1 MASPHSSPSP
11 APPADL
17 EALQRRIA
25 ALAPD
30 LPKRLRQC
38 AEWALA
44 HPDRVAVSTVAQLA
58 AGAEAPPS
66 AFVRFCQALGYA
78 GFSDFQTIYREGYLW
93 PDYGV
98 RLEKLRARG
107 DRSAPGLLAAFVE
120 AGRDSLETL
129 AKTLDPADLE
139 EAAALLA
146 RARMIHVM
154 GLRRAGP
161 VALYLAYVFEK
172 MEIPA
177 MNHDLA
183 GRLERRAA
191 LRPGDAALAISFAPY
206 SEETVAF
213 AEAAAARGLPV
224 AVLTDTLASPLLAHA
239 RRALLVKEADVGAF
253 RPLTATLSLASA
265 LAVAVGVKRE
275 AEIPEQKN

>member
-1 MASPHSSPSP
+1 MASPSLSLASPL
-11 APPADL
+11 PPADL
-17 EALQRRIA
+17 EALQKRVA

-38 AEWALA
+38 AEWTLA
-44 HPDRVAVSTVAQLA
+44 NADRVAVSTVAQIA
-58 AGAEAPPS
+58 ASAGAPPS
-66 AFVRFCQALGYA
+66 AYVRFCQALGYS
-78 GFSDFQTIYREGYLW
+78 GFSEFQSVYREGYLW

-98 RLEKLRARG
+98 RLEKLRGRG

-120 AGRDSLETL
+120 AGRASLEDL
-129 AKTLDPADLE
+129 AKTLDPVEME

-146 RARMIHVM
+146 QARMIHVM
-154 GLRRAGP
+154 GLKRASP
-161 VALYLAYVFEK
+161 VAAYLAYMFEK
-172 MEIPA
+172 MNIPA
-177 MNHDLA
+177 MSHDLA

-191 LRPGDAALAISFAPY
+191 LRPGDAAVAVSFAPY

-224 AVLTDTLASPLLAHA
+224 VALTDTLVSPLHAHA

-253 RPLTATLSLASA
+253 RPLAATLSLAAA
-265 LAVAVGVKRE
+265 LAVAVGMKRE
-275 AEIPEQKN
+275 GEVSE